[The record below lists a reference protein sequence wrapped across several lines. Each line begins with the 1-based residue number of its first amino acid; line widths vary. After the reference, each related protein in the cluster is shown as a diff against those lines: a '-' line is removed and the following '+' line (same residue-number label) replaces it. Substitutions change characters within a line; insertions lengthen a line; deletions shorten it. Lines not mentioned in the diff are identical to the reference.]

1 MQNKIK
7 IRNADVKNRNPDILF
22 NSEKI
27 QELSGKENREI
38 KECPVKLVQVHGA

>member
-7 IRNADVKNRNPDILF
+7 IRNADVKNRNPDNFVF

-27 QELSGKENREI
+27 QNEAEKRTEKSKNAL
-38 KECPVKLVQVHGA
+38 